1 MKQAVALGL
10 LCVASALFYAAD
22 RPRGVGRWPF
32 FTLTHSRIARAA
44 ALALVLAGGVLWNSG
59 EPGPAA
65 FLAVPVALMAFGTLL
80 TLVAPVAPRL
90 LWALVAAAL
99 PLSVLCAYLGGNHG

>member
-10 LCVASALFYAAD
+10 SCLASALFYAAD
-22 RPRGVGRWPF
+22 CPRGVSRWPF
-32 FTLTHSRIARAA
+32 FTATHCRRARAA
-44 ALALVLAGGVLWNSG
+44 ALALLIAAGALWNAG

-65 FLAVPVALMAFGTLL
+65 FLVIPATLMAFGTLL
-80 TLVAPVAPRL
+80 TLLAPVAPRL
-90 LWALVAAAL
+90 LWVLVAAAL

>member
-10 LCVASALFYAAD
+10 LCVASALLYAAD
-22 RPRGVGRWPF
+22 RPRGVSRWSF
-32 FTLTHSRIARAA
+32 FTLTHTRVAREA
-44 ALALVLAGGVLWNSG
+44 ALALVSAACVLWKAG

-65 FLAVPVALMAFGTLL
+65 FLAVPVAVMAFGTLL
-80 TLVAPVAPRL
+80 TLLAPVAPRL

-99 PLSVLCAYLGGNHG
+99 PLSVLWAYLGGNHG

>member
-1 MKQAVALGL
+1 MNEAAALGL
-10 LCVASALFYAAD
+10 SCVASALLYAAD
-22 RPRGVGRWPF
+22 RPRGVSRWPF
-32 FTLTHSRIARAA
+32 FTLLHARVARGA
-44 ALALVLAGGVLWNSG
+44 ALALVIAAGLLWNAG

-80 TLVAPVAPRL
+80 TLLAPVAPRL

-99 PLSVLCAYLGGNHG
+99 PLSVLWAYLGGNHG